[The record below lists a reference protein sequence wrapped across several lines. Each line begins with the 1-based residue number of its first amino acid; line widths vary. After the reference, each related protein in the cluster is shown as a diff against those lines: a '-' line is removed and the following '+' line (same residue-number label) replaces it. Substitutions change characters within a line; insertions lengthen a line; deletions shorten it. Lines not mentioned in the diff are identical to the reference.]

1 MLRLYIPEVP
11 PLSGPWALCTL
22 FPLSGKHPSPLA
34 SGQFSFIFLCLGLTC
49 CFWNSPVS
57 EPSRVGP
64 TYVPASACP
73 RCFLGPGTQ
82 EALSKCSAKGSRTL
96 ALLLDWSFVLSSTR
110 ANHPARQTVFTN
122 HFCVCSGSQV
132 FTYDGQQ
139 DAAGVSA
146 GGPETHVMQPKGDG
160 ATAVTAR
167 TARQRLEQ
175 EEGPQVMAPPPW
187 GLRALTFWTYD
198 LSGPSWQKERGTR
211 SQGEEKRNPDAGSAH
226 ASTLCPAPQFP
237 SVASARRVCVAGPM
251 GRPPQNTPG
260 LGHQAEPFPLTTLR
274 GRDPQWARCTETITP
289 SSLPKPLEITCG
301 PSSCSSP
308 AGRFSRPLTPRALN
322 WGYLQYGQKASP
334 GSLGALLTRL
344 TPLSFPDRV
353 RAAVSQ

>member
-1 MLRLYIPEVP
+1 MRDRDDASRTRTA
-11 PLSGPWALCTL
+11 LSRGLNGFTRWEQCLAT
-22 FPLSGKHPSPLA
+22 PSPMN
-34 SGQFSFIFLCLGLTC
+34 T
-49 CFWNSPVS
+49 
-57 EPSRVGP
+57 RR
-64 TYVPASACP
+64 CP
-73 RCFLGPGTQ
+73 RHGDIGKGKQALAAAMARRPGH
-82 EALSKCSAKGSRTL
+82 LRGR
-96 ALLLDWSFVLSSTR
+96 ALLLYYSPAYSQASGVEHYAPPSFPGKR
-110 ANHPARQTVFTN
+110 P
-122 HFCVCSGSQV
+122 GQV

-146 GGPETHVMQPKGDG
+146 GGPETHVMRPKGDG

-167 TARQRLEQ
+167 TARQRLER
-175 EEGPQVMAPPPW
+175 EERPQVMAPPPW
-187 GLRALTFWTYD
+187 GLRVLTFWTSD

-211 SQGEEKRNPDAGSAH
+211 SQGEEKRNPDASSAH
-226 ASTLCPAPQFP
+226 ASTLCPALQFP

-274 GRDPQWARCTETITP
+274 GHDPQWARCTETITP

-308 AGRFSRPLTPRALN
+308 EGRFSRPLTPRALN

-353 RAAVSQ
+353 RAAVPTEHQL